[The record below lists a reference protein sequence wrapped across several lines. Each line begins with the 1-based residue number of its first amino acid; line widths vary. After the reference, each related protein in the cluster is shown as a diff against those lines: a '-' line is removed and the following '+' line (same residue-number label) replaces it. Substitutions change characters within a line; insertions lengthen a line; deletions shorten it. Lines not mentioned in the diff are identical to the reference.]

1 MYINLVLIFIELIQ
15 NTSSLPDAPAAL
27 WLIDDDGCTVSWEQR
42 LVDAKNVR
50 KWRQLPVQESWK
62 LFQVEVHESKDRTIK
77 LIKCQWCCHSY

>member
-62 LFQVEVHESKDRTIK
+62 LLSGRG
-77 LIKCQWCCHSY
+77 S